1 MVNGTML
8 SAPAP
13 GEPKVCTCYLLT
25 RAKQL
30 DGVRE
35 RGPGFVTASVV
46 DPFGNVLGIMY
57 NRHYLGGSCQPR
69 GPRHRR
75 FARRTKSCAP
85 QSRGS
90 ERGAAIRIRPAVRR
104 R

>member
-1 MVNGTML
+1 
-8 SAPAP
+8 
-13 GEPKVCTCYLLT
+13 
-25 RAKQL
+25 
-30 DGVRE
+30 
-35 RGPGFVTASVV
+35 
-46 DPFGNVLGIMY
+46 MY